1 MSTQNSTI
9 QFLNFQ
15 VKESHIVFERL
26 GNYSFEINFTPRGTV
41 NTSLNQFVL
50 ELKVNIK
57 DVENAFHIN
66 LTIEAVFSYPN
77 DANIEEY
84 KNSYFILNA
93 PAIIF
98 PYIRAYISS
107 LTALSGMP
115 TLILQTLYL
124 SQLGESLKSNIE
136 VKE

>member
-1 MSTQNSTI
+1 MSTQNSSI

-15 VKESHIVFERL
+15 VRESHIVFERL
-26 GNYSFEINFTPRGTV
+26 GNYSFEINFTPKGVV
-41 NTSLNQFVL
+41 NTSLNQFIL

-57 DVENAFHIN
+57 DIENAFHII
-66 LTIEAVFSYPN
+66 LTTEAVFSYPK
-77 DANIEEY
+77 DADIEEY
-84 KNSYFILNA
+84 KNSYFIFNA

-115 TLILQTLYL
+115 TLTLPTLNL
-124 SQLGESLKSNIE
+124 SQLGETLKANIE
-136 VKE
+136 VNE

>member
-115 TLILQTLYL
+115 TLILPTLNL
-124 SQLGESLKSNIE
+124 SQLGETLKSNIE